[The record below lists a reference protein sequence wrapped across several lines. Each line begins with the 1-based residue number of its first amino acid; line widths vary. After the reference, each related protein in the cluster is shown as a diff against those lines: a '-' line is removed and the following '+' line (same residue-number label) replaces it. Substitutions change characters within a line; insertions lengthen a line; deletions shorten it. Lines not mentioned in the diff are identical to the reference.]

1 MFHHCVPGCSIL
13 RMLLEEGGVVTEVEL
28 ATADPSDEV
37 DLLAVFREQQAV
49 CSMSVSSSV
58 LQEALGEVLILPGL
72 ASVALEVQDRAPN
85 VRIVGAS
92 DTNTVAVDMN
102 DANEVF
108 LSFGCKAP
116 ISVSVPAAAL
126 IAATR
131 ALGSATEAYIRV
143 NTAGVFNIMHRVL
156 AGNGSEVFISFTL
169 LPEVQLQVDIS
180 SERDASST
188 SSLPAASAAAPSA
201 AAAAP
206 ASSPPRSRH
215 SASGSALR
223 KADTPSSPVA
233 LPPASTSAGLFSVSP
248 AVGGLGTRSP
258 PKRPRTGPPLV
269 VVHFGDSDD
278 EDCSGGGEGG
288 EGSRSAAANDTV
300 DDLF

>member
-1 MFHHCVPGCSIL
+1 
-13 RMLLEEGGVVTEVEL
+13 MLLEEGGVVTEVEL

-37 DLLAVFREQQAV
+37 DLLAVFREQAAV
-49 CSMSVSSSV
+49 CSMSISSSV
-58 LQEALGEVLILPGL
+58 LQEALGEVLVLPGL
-72 ASVALEVQDRAPN
+72 ASVSLDVQDSAPN
-85 VRIVGAS
+85 VRLIGAS

-102 DANEVF
+102 QASDVF
-108 LSFGCKAP
+108 LSFDCKAP
-116 ISVSVPAAAL
+116 ISVSVPASAL

-156 AGNGSEVFISFTL
+156 AGNGSEVFISFTV

-180 SERDASST
+180 ASP
-188 SSLPAASAAAPSA
+188 PASGSADVPGA
-201 AAAAP
+201 AAAAQEMGGGAVP
-206 ASSPPRSRH
+206 PSQQPSSRGGGSAH
-215 SASGSALR
+215 FSAASGQSPLASA
-223 KADTPSSPVA
+223 
-233 LPPASTSAGLFSVSP
+233 PAPGTSSP
-248 AVGGLGTRSP
+248 AVGGLGVRSP

-278 EDCSGGGEGG
+278 EEDADIALQGT
-288 EGSRSAAANDTV
+288 AAGAAVTNDTV